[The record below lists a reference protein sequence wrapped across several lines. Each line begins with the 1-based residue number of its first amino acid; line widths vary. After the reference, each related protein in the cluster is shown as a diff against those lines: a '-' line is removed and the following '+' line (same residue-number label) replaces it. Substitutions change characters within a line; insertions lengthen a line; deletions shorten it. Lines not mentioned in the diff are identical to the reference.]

1 MDRIL
6 VTGANGFIGGAVARL
21 LAEYGF
27 EVFGLDRQK
36 PAGLAADA
44 SWIDLDLTAEQA
56 RTQLDSLPR
65 FDAVVHCAAVIP
77 SSFTGTSA
85 DLSRLANARIDGAV
99 IDYCQRREIRLIYCS
114 GTAVYGYAVEETVA
128 EDHVVDPSISPYIFA
143 KMQAENLI
151 RAKLASHAVLR
162 ICAPYGPHQKTRTVL
177 RIFIES
183 ALNGSALTYHG
194 SGSREQDFV
203 HVEDVAAAILS
214 AIRRPTANGVFN
226 VAGGAP
232 VSMKELA
239 HLVARVVGNP
249 QAKICASGRP
259 DSQENYRA
267 RFSIRRAEELLGWKP
282 TIKLEQGIREW
293 AAQLAGSE
301 R

>member
-21 LAEYGF
+21 LAEYGY

-77 SSFTGTSA
+77 NSFTGPA
-85 DLSRLANARIDGAV
+85 AEQARQANASIDEQIIEFCRDRGL
-99 IDYCQRREIRLIYCS
+99 RLIYCS
-114 GTAVYGYAVEETVA
+114 SSSVYGEISGEWVDESHRLDA
-128 EDHVVDPSISPYIFA
+128 ERSPYAAGKI
-143 KMQAENLI
+143 QAEERICGNL
-151 RAKLASHAVLR
+151 SSFAVLR
-162 ICAPYGPHQKTRTVL
+162 ICAPYGPAQKGRTVM
-177 RIFIES
+177 RIFIENAIEGVPLS
-183 ALNGSALTYHG
+183 YHG
-194 SGSREQDFV
+194 SGLREQDFT
-203 HVEDVAAAILS
+203 HVKDVGS
-214 AIRRPTANGVFN
+214 AIVQAVQRVSVNGIFN
-226 VAGGAP
+226 IAGGAP
-232 VSMKELA
+232 ISMKDLA
-239 HLVARVVGNP
+239 HLVARTVGNP
-249 QAKICASGRP
+249 RAKVCASGRP
-259 DSQENYRA
+259 DSQEDYRA
-267 RFSIRRAEELLGWKP
+267 RFSIRRAEEVLGWKP